1 MTNQIDLNS
10 SVPAEAVSAETAWQI
25 RQRRRHQQRLD
36 ALEEMRVRAGHR
48 PAPAFTAAI
57 RQKQN
62 RLEHSR

>member
-1 MTNQIDLNS
+1 MTNQIDPILPEPQS
-10 SVPAEAVSAETAWQI
+10 PESAWQI

>member
-1 MTNQIDLNS
+1 MIKQIDRIS
-10 SVPAEAVSAETAWQI
+10 SELVDTVSTETAWQL